1 MASGL
6 NLDMNSK
13 KCTLEKIIDIKLRK
27 KFLQG
32 VLLDDVGNF
41 LSIQFLVF
49 CNQFC
54 HFLWMA
60 SILELEFEKVI
71 DNAKVRISKIIL
83 F

>member
-41 LSIQFLVF
+41 LSIQF
-49 CNQFC
+49 Q
-54 HFLWMA
+54 
-60 SILELEFEKVI
+60 SILSFPM
-71 DNAKVRISKIIL
+71 DGFHFRP
-83 F
+83 